1 VSARRAA
8 FLFGTAALFAGAC
21 GGIKTVSKDGY
32 RALLV
37 FSSGERYDI
46 AVRGESRRVEGRF
59 GGSSLVK
66 ILRPDLKTIWQYR
79 PSTHRILQEPW
90 AATDELVPGYPLDP
104 HFDSAA
110 YAHRFAGEIRQIGD
124 GVHGI
129 HPCDRYEM
137 RLTSGD
143 RVTIWAARDLER
155 LPVRVEHDRRDAS
168 NQYQPVS
175 DTQLL
180 DVRIGADEDLFEKP
194 KGYKAVGSYEELG
207 GAASK

>member
-1 VSARRAA
+1 MRRRCAA
-8 FLFGTAALFAGAC
+8 LLLTAAALWVVAC
-21 GGIKTVSKDGY
+21 GGIKTVSRDGY

-66 ILRPDLKTIWQYR
+66 ILRPDLQKVWQYR
-79 PSTHRILQEPW
+79 PSTRRILEEPW

-137 RLTSGD
+137 RLPSGD

-155 LPVRVEHDRRDAS
+155 LPVRLEHDRRDAS
-168 NQYQPVS
+168 NLFQPLS

-194 KGYKAVGSYEELG
+194 KGYKSVGSYEEL
-207 GAASK
+207 AAK